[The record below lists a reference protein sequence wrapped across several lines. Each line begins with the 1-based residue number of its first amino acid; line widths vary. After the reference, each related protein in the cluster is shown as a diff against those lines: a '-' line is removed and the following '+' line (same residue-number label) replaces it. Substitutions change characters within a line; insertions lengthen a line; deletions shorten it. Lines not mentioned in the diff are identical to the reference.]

1 MIKIVKCLIKIKS
14 KYDFINQFFSL
25 RELMFGRN
33 FFINKNNGVCYVCS
47 GWLVVK
53 EKINFCEWDKYIM
66 YF

>member
-1 MIKIVKCLIKIKS
+1 
-14 KYDFINQFFSL
+14 
-25 RELMFGRN
+25 MFGRN

-53 EKINFCEWDKYIM
+53 EKINIINFCEWDKYIM